1 MSDGRAFWTTGA
13 RAALVAERP
22 AHLASRPLDLA
33 ILRTVLYASLFDYP
47 LTAGQVA
54 RSLLEARAN
63 EREILRAFRGSARLP
78 AALDY
83 QDGFFFP
90 RGRADLIHVRRLRES
105 GTRLLLRR
113 NRRALKL
120 ICLVPGTR
128 LVALSGS
135 AAHLNVDGDGDID
148 LFIVTRRARAWSV
161 SLTIVLLTKLL
172 GCRRTFC
179 ANYVM
184 TDETLEVEQPDVFSA
199 NQILHLQPIV
209 DDGVYARFVA
219 ANPFVR
225 HFYPGFEGSRRPLEA
240 FAPGA
245 GARAI
250 KRIIEMFL
258 ALGPGRLYEAA
269 CRAAYSRYLRGRARR
284 WPSPEQVRLEP
295 GRLKLHG
302 HSHRREVL
310 ARFER
315 TVAAALE
322 QAERAGCGS
331 DRRASSA

>member
-1 MSDGRAFWTTGA
+1 MAGA
-13 RAALVAERP
+13 QVASVAERP
-22 AHLASRPLDLA
+22 ARTADRPLDLA
-33 ILRTVLYASLFDYP
+33 ILRTVLYGSLFDYP

-63 EREILRAFRGSARLP
+63 ERDILRAFRGSDRLQ
-78 AALDY
+78 AALEY
-83 QDGFFFP
+83 QEGLFFP
-90 RGRADLIHVRRLRES
+90 RGRADLIRVRRLRES
-105 GTRLLLRR
+105 ASRLLLRR

-135 AAHLNVDGDGDID
+135 AAHLNVEGDGDID
-148 LFIVTRRARAWSV
+148 LFIITRRARAWSV

-172 GCRRTFC
+172 GCRGTFC

-184 TDETLEVEQPDVFSA
+184 TDEALGVDQPDVFSA

-209 DDGVYARFVA
+209 DDGVHARFIA
-219 ANPFVR
+219 ANAFVR
-225 HFYPGFEGSRRPLEA
+225 RFYPGFEAGIRPLEA

-245 GARAI
+245 GARAV
-250 KRIIEMFL
+250 KRVVEAVL

-269 CRAAYSRYLRGRARR
+269 CRVAYSRYLRWRARR

-302 HSHRREVL
+302 HSHRHAVL
-310 ARFER
+310 ARFEHA
-315 TVAAALE
+315 VAEAVAS
-322 QAERAGCGS
+322 AERAG
-331 DRRASSA
+331 